1 MVFKYKKNVSRFII
15 ILTIIGLIYV
25 IVRLLMTKQYKFGD
39 KIGVFDGV
47 AAYSNQKDETKSKT
61 SNFYNGKYTGR
72 KWQCVEFVR
81 RYLISKHGITF
92 SDVTSAFEIPKA
104 RFTTLNGSP
113 VQTTNEVKVGSIIIW
128 PKNYQKMSPDGHVA
142 IVSSISSSG
151 INVVEQ
157 NYIDNKFN
165 RFIRFRDFKKQNV
178 TILCVK

>member
-15 ILTIIGLIYV
+15 ILTIIVLIYV
-25 IVRLLMTKQYKFGD
+25 IVCLLMTKQYKFGD

-72 KWQCVEFVR
+72 RWQCVEFVR
-81 RYLISKHGITF
+81 RYLISKRGVTF
-92 SDVTSAFEIPKA
+92 SNVTSAFEIPKA
-104 RFTTLNGSP
+104 RFTRLNGVP
-113 VQTTNEVKVGSIIIW
+113 VQPTNELKVGSIIVW
-128 PKNYQKMSPDGHVA
+128 PKNYQKMSPNGHVA

-165 RFIRFRDFKKQNV
+165 RFLRFCDLKNV
-178 TILCVK
+178 TIICVK

>member
-15 ILTIIGLIYV
+15 ILTIIGLIYA
-25 IVRLLMTKQYKFGD
+25 IARLLMTKQYKFGD
-39 KIGVFDGV
+39 KIGTFDGV
-47 AAYSNQKDETKSKT
+47 VAYSNQKDETKSKT

-81 RYLISKHGITF
+81 RYLITKRGVTF

-113 VQTTNEVKVGSIIIW
+113 VKTTNELKVGSIIVW

-142 IVSSISSSG
+142 IISSISSSG

-178 TILCVK
+178 TIICVK

>member
-1 MVFKYKKNVSRFII
+1 
-15 ILTIIGLIYV
+15 
-25 IVRLLMTKQYKFGD
+25 
-39 KIGVFDGV
+39 
-47 AAYSNQKDETKSKT
+47 
-61 SNFYNGKYTGR
+61 
-72 KWQCVEFVR
+72 
-81 RYLISKHGITF
+81 
-92 SDVTSAFEIPKA
+92 
-104 RFTTLNGSP
+104 